1 MNGII
6 KWGIIGLGN
15 IAHEFAKS
23 FYNIKNAKL
32 IAIASKTQNKLSNLK
47 MNLILILTIVMM
59 NMKNC

>member
-23 FYNIKNAKL
+23 YFNEETCE
-32 IAIASKTQNKLSNLK
+32 IAMHNYSGIFS
-47 MNLILILTIVMM
+47 
-59 NMKNC
+59 